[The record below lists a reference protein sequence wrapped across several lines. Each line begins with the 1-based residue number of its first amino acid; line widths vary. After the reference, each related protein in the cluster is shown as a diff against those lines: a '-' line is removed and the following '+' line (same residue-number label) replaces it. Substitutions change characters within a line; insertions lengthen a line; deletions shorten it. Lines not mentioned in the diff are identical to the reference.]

1 MYPFVSLQLRV
12 DDLSSHCAS
21 FVGQDFVLR
30 TGNRYL
36 FKRVNSNWTDESF
49 MIIKDNIVPTKIN
62 IVSVHYV

>member
-21 FVGQDFVLR
+21 FVGQDFVVR

-36 FKRVNSNWTDESF
+36 FKRVNSNQTDV
-49 MIIKDNIVPTKIN
+49 KDNIVPTKIN
-62 IVSVHYV
+62 IVSVHNV